1 MSGSV
6 NIMARCSGLKWQAI
20 EPYRISDSRQETS
33 LIAHPQVVAVGVVVD
48 SDGQDPAGQDTLRSI
63 SCRDLDPECENL
75 ANQRECEA
83 NPAYMEVACQES
95 CGTCKPQS
103 SVKGCSDQREECPGW
118 GQRGDCDLNP
128 AFMNVNCPLTCNSC
142 PPAGPEDCVDQHEFC
157 FLGSLLGLCRT
168 NPSFYLI
175 FCADSC
181 RRFIPVC
188 VQGEASTVPDL
199 CLSRAQGEEV
209 ECGTD
214 PTTAAV
220 KRRKRRHT
228 TLNTTLADLDRG
240 TTMTTTDHLLHTHI
254 ASGSASPPDNVLSGN
269 VLTDQ
274 VNISTTRDEARNE
287 IPYTN
292 LLHTDIFRAPT
303 TPQGNG
309 LDGHVVEVSN
319 ASPSEARDERSRET
333 SYKSKTKLNWDEK
346 MLSVAWS
353 MMMEAMKKGIKW
365 EKREKEEEEEE
376 EESLGNGEWG
386 RSFRWGYRSFT
397 SRQYQCCIDTDDGDE
412 GVVPESPTPTTV
424 PQIRSL
430 NSQIDYYNMLEE
442 VHSDWEGRGSEY
454 GGALHHQYTALDE
467 RNTSGT
473 ENITL
478 WDERDSV
485 MEEEEGYY
493 RMNEQQGDDQQSL
506 EVQDSSTKVAKKSAV
521 DKTDDNVNEEQ
532 HSLKCPSD
540 NEQCVLDDDQQQYL
554 NKDNKQKSVAVHS
567 PHQQSRVKRQIDCS
581 YVDCESLNPCVVYMV
596 TLETSVNLC
605 IIIPPVIFLVF
616 LVLIDWNL
624 GVTGDPPSIPRP
636 VTFTLPP
643 FTPELTPPTTPQPS
657 PPSTPSTIPT
667 TPSTM
672 PTSPSSTSQPTPST
686 TPLPLP
692 LPEVRIRSLVP
703 YCSGEGYLSLV
714 ERLQR
719 LTTGNTG
726 RPLNP
731 IAASLTVA
739 VNHCKYGVGTGD
751 ATVGSV
757 PEAPPQLAFP
767 TVTSILLRDREANI
781 SLQKPQRWPGLS
793 MPALYLYQPG
803 GQPPPPLTPAVVTPS
818 IPSTNITTVITVT
831 VNGTVVSNTT
841 QLLPGETPTGDE
853 GLPEGGVPEGGV
865 PEGGVPEGGVPGG
878 EGGVPGGE
886 GGVPGGE
893 GVPGDG
899 IPDGP
904 KPVTEESLG
913 SRDSFS
919 CGGALISPY
928 HVLTAA
934 HCLIAPG
941 LTETAVTKFQ
951 KPSVVRLGEVDF
963 ERVDESQAFDY
974 KVAGVQVHEGYAL
987 PAKYNDIA
995 IITLEN
1001 RVEFTSALRPYC
1013 LPQRQDELVGRR
1025 CTVSGWG
1032 RRPGGQVSTV
1042 LHNVEVEVVSRE
1054 ECGSAYLDDTATR
1067 PFFEIDYPD
1076 GVTPVVLCAGKINN
1090 VCRGDSGGPLVLE
1103 EAGIQQEVGVVSTGY
1118 GCGSVLYPGLY
1129 TRIDQFT
1136 AWIEAEIYGACTG
1149 ENR

>member
-1 MSGSV
+1 MEFTG
-6 NIMARCSGLKWQAI
+6 I
-20 EPYRISDSRQETS
+20 
-33 LIAHPQVVAVGVVVD
+33 VAVGGTTREED
-48 SDGQDPAGQDTLRSI
+48 NTEES
-63 SCRDLDPECENL
+63 SCRDLDPQCEEFAASGECEG
-75 ANQRECEA
+75 
-83 NPAYMEVACQES
+83 NPVYMEVACQDS
-95 CGTCKPQS
+95 CGTCIPQS
-103 SVKGCSDQREECPGW
+103 NVKGCSDQREECPGW
-118 GQRGDCDLNP
+118 GQRGECNLNP

-188 VQGEASTVPDL
+188 VQGNRVRISQRLRDRANKIQGRSSSTVPDL
-199 CLSRAQGEEV
+199 CFSRALGFEV
-209 ECGTD
+209 ECGIVPNTNRARRTRRNATENTTPANRNRRVTEHLPLHTNIHTSPSNISSQGEAAFGMHATNISSTNRVPVGETCSEMHKTISVTPVKVHAALAPADHVTGTETFLKTHRNSSVTHRSFTNNSLYTKSNTLDWNILAWWILVEGLGKGIKLGEMQLDLFLGSRGRDSDTD
-214 PTTAAV
+214 FDAVASRQEELDLIEICCFNETPTTTFPDQFETT
-220 KRRKRRHT
+220 KDFTGRRSSWE
-228 TLNTTLADLDRG
+228 NYGIWDEGGIGD
-240 TTMTTTDHLLHTHI
+240 
-254 ASGSASPPDNVLSGN
+254 GN
-269 VLTDQ
+269 VLEKLDRAWDYYDDDLNIYKEVWEEEDGVVMPGKSNNVGEDSKHMIKQQTSIEGSNGT
-274 VNISTTRDEARNE
+274 VNYVQELADKKENQHNLVNKQFNEKKRMDKEIDIREEIYSERGLWEREGRAEELNLTTSSIPFPASHFDEIEARQE
-287 IPYTN
+287 
-292 LLHTDIFRAPT
+292 DICANVICPE
-303 TPQGNG
+303 PK
-309 LDGHVVEVSN
+309 
-319 ASPSEARDERSRET
+319 P
-333 SYKSKTKLNWDEK
+333 
-346 MLSVAWS
+346 
-353 MMMEAMKKGIKW
+353 
-365 EKREKEEEEEE
+365 
-376 EESLGNGEWG
+376 
-386 RSFRWGYRSFT
+386 
-397 SRQYQCCIDTDDGDE
+397 
-412 GVVPESPTPTTV
+412 PESDLCNLQLGILNMTVNMCMVIPTTV
-424 PQIRSL
+424 ISAGILIAGLLPLALPPPQL
-430 NSQIDYYNMLEE
+430 PPPPPPQFPPSQIPP
-442 VHSDWEGRGSEY
+442 
-454 GGALHHQYTALDE
+454 
-467 RNTSGT
+467 
-473 ENITL
+473 
-478 WDERDSV
+478 
-485 MEEEEGYY
+485 
-493 RMNEQQGDDQQSL
+493 QQPPPQSPP
-506 EVQDSSTKVAKKSAV
+506 QSS
-521 DKTDDNVNEEQ
+521 
-532 HSLKCPSD
+532 PS
-540 NEQCVLDDDQQQYL
+540 
-554 NKDNKQKSVAVHS
+554 
-567 PHQQSRVKRQIDCS
+567 
-581 YVDCESLNPCVVYMV
+581 
-596 TLETSVNLC
+596 
-605 IIIPPVIFLVF
+605 
-616 LVLIDWNL
+616 
-624 GVTGDPPSIPRP
+624 
-636 VTFTLPP
+636 
-643 FTPELTPPTTPQPS
+643 PS
-657 PPSTPSTIPT
+657 PPSPP
-667 TPSTM
+667 P
-672 PTSPSSTSQPTPST
+672 SPSVPL
-686 TPLPLP
+686 LPLP

-793 MPALYLYQPG
+793 MPALDLYLG
-803 GQPPPPLTPAVVTPS
+803 GKQPPPP
-818 IPSTNITTVITVT
+818 PSTTTTTTTSTTNATIITTVLLT
-831 VNGTVVSNTT
+831 NGTVFSNTS
-841 QLLPGETPTGDE
+841 QVFVGVRPDIAVPSETPTFSDGALGGD
-853 GLPEGGVPEGGV
+853 GAPVDD
-865 PEGGVPEGGVPGG
+865 G
-878 EGGVPGGE
+878 EL
-886 GGVPGGE
+886 GGE
-893 GVPGDG
+893 GVPDGNDTTGDG
-899 IPDGP
+899 TPESPGESEGP
-904 KPVTEESLG
+904 KPVTEESLR
-913 SRDSFS
+913 SRESFA

-941 LTETAVTKFQ
+941 ISEDTTTRFQ

-1032 RRPGGQVSTV
+1032 RRPGELASTV

-1054 ECGSAYLDDTATR
+1054 ECESAYLNDTVTR
-1067 PFFEIDYPD
+1067 PIFEIDYPD

-1136 AWIEAEIYGACTG
+1136 AWIEAEIYGAC
-1149 ENR
+1149 

>member
-1 MSGSV
+1 MSLFV
-6 NIMARCSGLKWQAI
+6 F
-20 EPYRISDSRQETS
+20 PT
-33 LIAHPQVVAVGVVVD
+33 VVAVGVVD
-48 SDGQDPAGQDTLRSI
+48 SDGEDPVQDTLRPI

-103 SVKGCSDQREECPGW
+103 SVKGCTDQREECPGW
-118 GQRGDCDLNP
+118 GQQGECDLNP
-128 AFMNVNCPLTCNSC
+128 AFMNVNCPQTCNSC

-188 VQGEASTVPDL
+188 VQGEASTVPEL

-209 ECGTD
+209 ECGMD

-228 TLNTTLADLDRG
+228 TVNTTVTDLGRG
-240 TTMTTTDHLLHTHI
+240 TTMTTTDHLLYTHI
-254 ASGSASPPDNVLSGN
+254 VKGSASPQGN
-269 VLTDQ
+269 VLGGNVLADQ
-274 VNISTTRDEARNE
+274 VNTSKTSDEGRNG
-287 IPYTN
+287 IPYKN
-292 LLHTDIFRAPT
+292 LLHTHIFRGPT
-303 TPQGNG
+303 TPQGNA
-309 LDGHVVEVSN
+309 LDGHVVEVSHV
-319 ASPSEARDERSRET
+319 SPSKARDERSREI
-333 SYKSKTKLNWDEK
+333 SYKSKTKRNWDER
-346 MLSVAWS
+346 LSVAWS
-353 MMMEAMKKGIKW
+353 MVMEAMKKGIKW
-365 EKREKEEEEEE
+365 EKIEEEEEE
-376 EESLGNGEWG
+376 ASLGNGEWG
-386 RSFRWGYRSFT
+386 RNFRWGYRRFT
-397 SRQYQCCIDTDDGDE
+397 SRQLLCCIDTDDG
-412 GVVPESPTPTTV
+412 GVVTEGPTPITL
-424 PQIRSL
+424 PQRRSL
-430 NSQIDYYNMLEE
+430 NSQTDYHDMLEE
-442 VHSDWEGRGSEY
+442 VHSDWKGQASEY
-454 GGALHHQYTALDE
+454 GSAPHHQYTAWEE

-473 ENITL
+473 ENFTL

-485 MEEEEGYY
+485 MEEGEGYY
-493 RMNEQQGDDQQSL
+493 RLNEQQGDQSL
-506 EVQDSSTKVAKKSAV
+506 ELQDSSTKVAKKSAA
-521 DKTDDNVNEEQ
+521 DKTDDNVNEE
-532 HSLKCPSD
+532 HSRTAQQCPSD
-540 NEQCVLDDDQQQYL
+540 NEQCGLDDEQYL
-554 NKDNKQKSVAVHS
+554 TKDKQSVTVHS

-581 YVDCESLNPCVVYMV
+581 GYDCESLNPCVVYLV
-596 TLETSVNLC
+596 TLETSLNLC

-616 LVLIDWNL
+616 LILIDWNPQ
-624 GVTGDPPSIPRP
+624 VEVPPTIPP
-636 VTFTLPP
+636 PITFTLPP
-643 FTPELTPPTTPQPS
+643 FTPEPTPPTPQPSSPSTPPPTTP
-657 PPSTPSTIPT
+657 
-667 TPSTM
+667 TM

-739 VNHCKYGVGTGD
+739 VNHCKYGVGTGA

-767 TVTSILLRDREANI
+767 TVASILLRDREANI

-803 GQPPPPLTPAVVTPS
+803 GQPPPPLTPVVTPS
-818 IPSTNITTVITVT
+818 IPSTNITVITVT

-841 QLLPGETPTGDE
+841 QVVSGETPTVGE
-853 GLPEGGVPEGGV
+853 GLPEGGVPGGEDV
-865 PEGGVPEGGVPGG
+865 SEGGVPGG
-878 EGGVPGGE
+878 EGLLGDVPGGEDVSEGVPE

-899 IPDGP
+899 TPEGP

-941 LTETAVTKFQ
+941 LTETAVTRFQ

-1042 LHNVEVEVVSRE
+1042 LHNVEVEIVSRE

-1136 AWIEAEIYGACTG
+1136 AWIDAEIYGAC
-1149 ENR
+1149 